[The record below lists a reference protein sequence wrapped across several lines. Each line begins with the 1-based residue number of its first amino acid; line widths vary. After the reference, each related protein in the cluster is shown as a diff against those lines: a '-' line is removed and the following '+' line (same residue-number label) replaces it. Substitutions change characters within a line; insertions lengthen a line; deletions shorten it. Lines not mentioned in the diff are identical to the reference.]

1 MLMKKFLYLF
11 LILVILVSGIWILNS
26 LNIISLKAWGE
37 SVITNTPF
45 LKEYVQTNKAYNEL
59 MKELI
64 EVRNDSTAVIQER
77 DILNK
82 ELQQTK
88 NTVQKQAELIESLE
102 ERIKE
107 LEADRFSEEERMKKL
122 VKIYGEMAA
131 EEVARIFNSLEDD
144 LAVQILLN
152 LKEEK
157 AAEILSS
164 LPAEKAAHYSRELR

>member
-1 MLMKKFLYLF
+1 MKKFLYLF